1 MSNQTELD
9 GVYMGMA
16 FRMAKLSKARRAQVG
31 AMLVTGHGV
40 ILSGY
45 NGTASGTDN
54 NCEVEQTDFSNW
66 DGTSHTFASKL
77 VTKPEVIHA
86 ELNCIM
92 KAAREGVSVVDSTVY
107 VTMMPCVPCAA
118 MMLQAGIKRVVYQ
131 DVYRDDSGV
140 KYLRLNGVIVDQVKE

>member
-9 GVYMGMA
+9 GVYIGMA

-45 NGTASGTDN
+45 NGTPRGTDN
-54 NCEVEQTDFSNW
+54 NCETQHENESGGESPKFT
-66 DGTSHTFASKL
+66 L

-92 KAAREGVSVVDSTVY
+92 KAAREGISVVDSTVY

-118 MMLQAGIKRVVYQ
+118 MMLQAGVKRVVYR

-140 KYLRLNGVIVDQVKE
+140 KYLVANGVTVDQVKE

>member
-45 NGTASGTDN
+45 NGTPRGTDN
-54 NCEVEQTDFSNW
+54 NCEVEVSDYVDYGEPPRTV
-66 DGTSHTFASKL
+66 L

-107 VTMMPCVPCAA
+107 ITMMPCVPCAA
-118 MMLQAGIKRVVYQ
+118 MMLQAGVKRVVYR

-140 KYLRLNGVIVDQVKE
+140 KYLVSNGVTVDQVKE